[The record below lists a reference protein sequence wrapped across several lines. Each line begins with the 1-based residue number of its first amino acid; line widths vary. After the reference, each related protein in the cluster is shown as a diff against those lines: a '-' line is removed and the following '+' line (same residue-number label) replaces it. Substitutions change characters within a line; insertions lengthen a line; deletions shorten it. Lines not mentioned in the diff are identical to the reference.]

1 MSMLESH
8 ESKDSKSI
16 ELCLQSVEGDAQGVQ
31 PWTEDSLVSSES
43 AEGRAIRRLTASPPP
58 PLTDSAEEWAAWERE
73 CGLISYGDVG
83 RDIDV
88 LALKE
93 RLSKHGFQV

>member
-1 MSMLESH
+1 MTRLESH

-16 ELCLQSVEGDAQGVQ
+16 ELFLRSAEGDAQGVHQ
-31 PWTEDSLVSSES
+31 WVEENLVSSES
-43 AEGRAIRRLTASPPP
+43 AEGRAIRRLAASPPP

-73 CGLISYGDVG
+73 CGLITYGGVG
-83 RDIDV
+83 RDIDA